1 MFCFSH
7 DGDIMDP
14 AELMSKHPYVNPAE
28 SFFDRLPEAIKVGLI
43 EHRKAQLNNTDYT
56 WTSYSDCPFVNKKQ
70 VQEYKNISGTGWYL
84 KMYQIMVSTAGNAMQ
99 RGYPITSQEIAHICR
114 SLDMDTGNWY
124 EKRDLETE
132 ASRAIEFVFRN
143 NL

>member
-1 MFCFSH
+1 
-7 DGDIMDP
+7 
-14 AELMSKHPYVNPAE
+14 
-28 SFFDRLPEAIKVGLI
+28 
-43 EHRKAQLNNTDYT
+43 
-56 WTSYSDCPFVNKKQ
+56 
-70 VQEYKNISGTGWYL
+70 
-84 KMYQIMVSTAGNAMQ
+84 MVSTAGNAMQ
-99 RGYPITSQEIAHICR
+99 RGYPITPQEIAHICR